1 MSTEATM
8 TGGIAASAEAKKTF
22 AVCFAALVATSFC
35 FILRAF
41 SIGAWGKEFDLS
53 QTQMGELAGVGL
65 WPFAISIV
73 LLSLII
79 DKIGFKATL
88 WFAAACH
95 LIGLI
100 LILQAN
106 GYWSLYWGTFVL
118 SLGNGAVEA
127 GINPLIAREFRHD
140 KTTWLNRLHAGW
152 PAGFVLGGLL
162 ALLIGKVAPDMGWRY
177 QMGLILIPVIT
188 YLMML
193 LPRSFPPSERV
204 AAGVTYREMLAEAG
218 FISALV
224 VAFMMISELARVFGW
239 SEGLKWALIA
249 ALTIGYGLWSRSAGK
264 PLFIVMILVMIPL
277 AITELGTDSWITEL
291 LTPAMTDLGVNAG
304 WVLVYAMAIVLVL
317 RLFAGP
323 LVHKFSP
330 LGLLAISALIAVA
343 GLWLLS
349 SAASAVAIIVAAT
362 VYSFG
367 KAFFWP
373 TSLGVVSEQS
383 PRGGAITL
391 NVVAGIGML
400 GAGVIGGP
408 LIGKVLDGQLVHGV
422 AAYDAKNNTQLVEN
436 LKIERTGLFGDY
448 VAIDPTKRAS
458 LTGDEKA
465 AVDAADRESKHDA
478 LRTIA
483 WLPGIMFLVYLGL
496 ILYFRSRGGYKPVV
510 LDIK

>member
-1 MSTEATM
+1 MSTEAAM
-8 TGGIAASAEAKKTF
+8 TAGAMPVSAEARKTF
-22 AVCFAALVATSFC
+22 TVCFAALVATSFC

-79 DKIGFKATL
+79 DKIGFKMTL

-95 LIGLI
+95 LLGLI

-162 ALLIGKVAPDMGWRY
+162 AMMFPADMGWRY

-188 YLMML
+188 YI
-193 LPRSFPPSERV
+193 
-204 AAGVTYREMLAEAG
+204 EMLAEAG
-218 FISALV
+218 AISALV

-239 SEGLKWALIA
+239 GDGIKWALIA
-249 ALTIGYGLWSRSAGK
+249 AMTIGYGLWSRSLGR

-291 LTPAMTDLGVNAG
+291 LTPAMTDLGLNAG

-323 LVHKFSP
+323 LVHRFSP
-330 LGLLAISALIAVA
+330 LGLLAISALVAAV
-343 GLWLLS
+343 GLVLLS
-349 SAASAVAIIVAAT
+349 NSAGAVAIVVAAT

-383 PRGGAITL
+383 PKGGAITM

-408 LIGKVLDGQLVHGV
+408 LIGQVLDRQMVHGV
-422 AAYDAKNNTQLVEN
+422 AAYDAQHSTQLVET
-436 LKIERTGLFGDY
+436 LKTERTGILGDY
-448 VAIDPTKRAS
+448 TAIDPSKRAA
-458 LTGDEKA
+458 LAGDEKA

-483 WLPGIMFLVYLGL
+483 ILPGIMFLVYLGL
-496 ILYFRSRGGYKPVV
+496 ILYFRSRGGYRPVV
-510 LDIK
+510 LDLKK

>member
-1 MSTEATM
+1 MSTEAAM
-8 TGGIAASAEAKKTF
+8 TAGALPASAEAKKTF

-79 DKIGFKATL
+79 DRIGFKMTL

-95 LIGLI
+95 VLGLV

-152 PAGFVLGGLL
+152 PAGFVLGGVL
-162 ALLIGKVAPDMGWRY
+162 AMMFPAGMGWRY

-188 YLMML
+188 YIVML
-193 LPRSFPPSERV
+193 IPRSFPPSERV
-204 AAGVTYREMLAEAG
+204 SAGVTYREMLAEAG
-218 FISALV
+218 AISALV
-224 VAFMMISELARVFGW
+224 VAFMMISELSRVFGW
-239 SEGLKWALIA
+239 GDGLKWGLIA
-249 ALTIGYGLWSRSAGK
+249 AMTIGYGLWSRSAGK

-304 WVLVYAMAIVLVL
+304 WVLVYAMTIVMVL

-323 LVHKFSP
+323 IVHKFSP
-330 LGLLAISALIAVA
+330 LGLLAISALVAVV

-349 SAASAVAIIVAAT
+349 DASSAIAIVIAAT

-373 TSLGVVSEQS
+373 TSLGVVAEQS
-383 PRGGAITL
+383 PKGGAITL

-408 LIGKVLDGQLVHGV
+408 LIGQVLDRQMVNGV
-422 AAYDAKNNTQLVEN
+422 AAYDAKNNTQLVET
-436 LKIERTGLFGDY
+436 LKTDRTGIFGAY
-448 VAIDPTKRAS
+448 TAIDPSKRAT
-458 LTGDEKA
+458 LAGDQAA

-483 WLPGIMFLVYLGL
+483 ILPLIMFVVYLGL
-496 ILYFRSRGGYKPVV
+496 ILWFRSRGGYKPVV
-510 LDIK
+510 LELKQ

>member
-1 MSTEATM
+1 
-8 TGGIAASAEAKKTF
+8 
-22 AVCFAALVATSFC
+22 
-35 FILRAF
+35 
-41 SIGAWGKEFDLS
+41 
-53 QTQMGELAGVGL
+53 
-65 WPFAISIV
+65 V

-79 DKIGFKATL
+79 DRIGFKMTL

-95 LIGLI
+95 LVGLI

-152 PAGFVLGGLL
+152 PAGFVIGGLL
-162 ALLIGKVAPDMGWRY
+162 AMMFPASMGWRY

-188 YLMML
+188 YIVML
-193 LPRSFPPSERV
+193 LPRAFPPSERV

-218 FISALV
+218 FISAFV
-224 VAFMMISELARVFGW
+224 VAFMMISELSRVFGW
-239 SEGLKWALIA
+239 GDAVKWGVIA
-249 ALTIGYGLWSRSAGK
+249 AMTIGYGVWSRSAGR

-277 AITELGTDSWITEL
+277 AITELGTDSWITEI
-291 LTPAMTDLGVNAG
+291 LTPAMTDLGLNAG
-304 WVLVYAMAIVLVL
+304 WVLVYAMTLVLVL

-323 LVHKFSP
+323 LVHRFSP

-349 SAASAVAIIVAAT
+349 GSASAVAIVVAAT

-373 TSLGVVSEQS
+373 TSLGVVAEQS
-383 PRGGAITL
+383 PKGGAITM

-408 LIGKVLDGQLVHGV
+408 LIGQVLDRQMVHGV
-422 AAYDAKNNTQLVEN
+422 AAYDAKNNTQLVES
-436 LKIERTGLFGDY
+436 LKTERTGIFGDY
-448 VAIDPTKRAS
+448 VAIDPSKRAA

-465 AVDAADRESKHDA
+465 AVEASDRESKHDA

-483 WLPGIMFLVYLGL
+483 ILPGIMFLVYLGL
-496 ILYFRSRGGYKPVV
+496 ILYFRGRGGYKPVV
-510 LDIK
+510 LELKQ

>member
-1 MSTEATM
+1 MSTEAATM
-8 TGGIAASAEAKKTF
+8 AGAPASAEAKKTF

-88 WFAAACH
+88 WFAAVCH
-95 LIGLI
+95 VLGLVLI
-100 LILQAN
+100 LLAD

-162 ALLIGKVAPDMGWRY
+162 AMMFPADMGWRY

-188 YLMML
+188 YIVML

-204 AAGVTYREMLAEAG
+204 SAGVTYREMLAEAG
-218 FISALV
+218 AISALV
-224 VAFMMISELARVFGW
+224 VAFMMISELGRVFEWGD
-239 SEGLKWALIA
+239 GLKWGLIA
-249 ALTIGYGLWSRSAGK
+249 ALTIGYGLWSRSLGK

-291 LTPAMTDLGVNAG
+291 LTPAMTDLGLNAG

-330 LGLLAISALIAVA
+330 LGLLAISALVAVA

-349 SAASAVAIIVAAT
+349 DASSAVAIVVAAT

-373 TSLGVVSEQS
+373 TSLGVVAEQS
-383 PRGGAITL
+383 PKGGAITL

-408 LIGKVLDGQLVHGV
+408 LIGQVLDRQMVQGV
-422 AAYDAKNNTQLVEN
+422 ADYDSKNNTQLVET
-436 LKIERTGLFGDY
+436 LKTERTGILGQY
-448 VAIDPTKRAS
+448 TAIDPSKRAT
-458 LTGDEKA
+458 LAGEEKA
-465 AVDAADRESKHDA
+465 AVDAADRVSKHDA

-483 WLPGIMFLVYLGL
+483 ILPVIMFLVYLGL
-496 ILYFRSRGGYKPVV
+496 ILWFRSRGGYKPVV
-510 LDIK
+510 LDLKH

>member
-1 MSTEATM
+1 MAGSM
-8 TGGIAASAEAKKTF
+8 PVSAEAKKTF

-41 SIGAWGKEFDLS
+41 SIGAWGQEFDLS

-79 DKIGFKATL
+79 DKIGFKMTL

-95 LIGLI
+95 LLGLV
-100 LILQAN
+100 LILQAD

-162 ALLIGKVAPDMGWRY
+162 AMMFPAGMGWRY

-188 YLMML
+188 YIVML

-204 AAGVTYREMLAEAG
+204 SAGVTYREMLAEAG
-218 FISALV
+218 AISALV
-224 VAFMMISELARVFGW
+224 VAFMMVSELARVFGW
-239 SEGLKWALIA
+239 GDGLKWGLIA
-249 ALTIGYGLWSRSAGK
+249 AMTIGYGVWSRSAGK

-304 WVLVYAMAIVLVL
+304 WVLVYAMTIVMVL

-323 LVHKFSP
+323 IVHKFSP
-330 LGLLAISALIAVA
+330 LGLLAISSLVAVV

-349 SAASAVAIIVAAT
+349 DASSAIAIVIAAT

-373 TSLGVVSEQS
+373 TSLGVVAEQS

-408 LIGKVLDGQLVHGV
+408 LIGQVLDRQMVQGV
-422 AAYDAKNNTQLVEN
+422 AAYDAKNNTQLVET
-436 LKIERTGLFGDY
+436 LKTERTGIFGDY
-448 VAIDPTKRAS
+448 VAIDPSKRAT
-458 LTGDEKA
+458 LTEAPKA

-483 WLPGIMFLVYLGL
+483 ILPGIMFLVYLGL
-496 ILYFRSRGGYKPVV
+496 ILWFRSRGGYKPVV
-510 LDIK
+510 LELKK